1 MHQSGCALS
10 GDAPSEDLMEL
21 DNGETRLPEGVE
33 ASPFV
38 ALSSEEERVLVRE
51 STSGFA
57 GIWSIFYQGP

>member
-1 MHQSGCALS
+1 
-10 GDAPSEDLMEL
+10 MEL
-21 DNGETRLPEGVE
+21 DNDETRLPEGVE
-33 ASPFV
+33 TSPFV